1 MMNGGQ
7 AALQGFF
14 PFIIHHSYFRIL
26 PRTRPVPDF
35 LNNLLAARD
44 QIAQN
49 LADMTADPKP
59 NYKIDGQVVSWQG
72 LFDSYLSQLEKL
84 NAQIAAADPFEI
96 HSRGFTGP

>member
-1 MMNGGQ
+1 MGDTLHRKALSPSSFIIPNS
-7 AALQGFF
+7 AFLQGV
-14 PFIIHHSYFRIL
+14 S
-26 PRTRPVPDF
+26 VPDF
-35 LNNLLAARD
+35 LTNLLAARD

-72 LFDSYLSQLEKL
+72 LLDSYLSQMEKL

>member
-1 MMNGGQ
+1 MMNAGASQ
-7 AALQGFF
+7 LHSS
-14 PFIIHHSYFRIL
+14 FIIPTSAFSQGIS
-26 PRTRPVPDF
+26 VPDF

-84 NAQIAAADPFEI
+84 NGQIAAADPFEI